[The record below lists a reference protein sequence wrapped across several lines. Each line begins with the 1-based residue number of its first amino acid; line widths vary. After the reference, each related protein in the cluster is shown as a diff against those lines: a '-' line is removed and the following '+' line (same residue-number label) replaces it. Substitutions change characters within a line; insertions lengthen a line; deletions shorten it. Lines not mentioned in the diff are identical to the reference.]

1 MKKNMSNTDRIIRIV
16 IAALLVVLYASGTVT
31 GTWGIVSLV
40 VAGIFVLTSLVS
52 FCPLYAIFGIS
63 TCPVKK

>member
-16 IAALLVVLYASGTVT
+16 IAALLVVLYATDTVT